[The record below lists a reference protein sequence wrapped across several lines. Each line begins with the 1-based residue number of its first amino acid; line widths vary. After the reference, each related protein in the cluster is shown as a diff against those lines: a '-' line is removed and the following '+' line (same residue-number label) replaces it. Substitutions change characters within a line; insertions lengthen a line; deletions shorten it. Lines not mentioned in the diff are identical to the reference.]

1 MFELLANSGKLVRV
15 SEMDMGYVISGTYP
29 NENKVYTNTITEAQH
44 KKMAEFYEWIVKEY
58 FRIIPPAQQWGI
70 CQWCP
75 TDAPANSGWRANEP
89 VGIWDLDFYRK
100 HVYAGFVRGLA
111 GGEPTAINGI
121 NADKTIDTSKGIYKI
136 NGVRMSEKSLSD
148 LPSGLYIVNGKKV
161 VK

>member
-1 MFELLANSGKLVRV
+1 
-15 SEMDMGYVISGTYP
+15 
-29 NENKVYTNTITEAQH
+29 
-44 KKMAEFYEWIVKEY
+44 
-58 FRIIPPAQQWGI
+58 AQQWGI

-121 NADKTIDTSKGIYKI
+121 NADKIIDTSKGIYKI